1 MGLDQILTH
10 KQKQVLHS
18 YLHDDWKIM
27 ILSGAF
33 RAGKTVMTVRRNIVQ
48 PLKQIARA
56 IGIEIVEHRSENYL
70 ELIYGNVTNYVYLFG
85 GKIFATYL

>member
-33 RAGKTVMTVRRNIVQ
+33 RAGKTVMKNYIFLME
-48 PLKQIARA
+48 LKRIA
-56 IGIEIVEHRSENYL
+56 
-70 ELIYGNVTNYVYLFG
+70 ELANSR
-85 GKIFATYL
+85 KDPHS